1 MASPTAD
8 KIAFLG
14 LGAMGFGMATNLI
27 KLSHPVTGF
36 DVWAPTLQRF
46 STAGGST
53 ATTPREC
60 VRDAPFVV
68 FMVATAAQIMSAL
81 FEGPDAAIHEL
92 KQGASLILCSTGPP
106 EYVPAIQKQLLELG
120 RGDVL
125 VVDAPVSGGT
135 IRAANGTLSIFAA
148 GSEYALTAANS
159 LLKDMAGSHLWVIPG
174 GLGAGTNVKM
184 VHQVLAGIHIAMT
197 SEANGFVAKLGLPS
211 KQAFELL
218 KASEG
223 SSWMFENRTPHLLV
237 EDKTVYSALNIIV
250 KDIGIVTAGGRSAHF
265 SLFLSSTT
273 EQILASG
280 VGAGLGLVDD
290 ANLVGVYLPQDPT
303 AVLKLASSSETLSA
317 DDPRLKVVKQ
327 AMAGVHLAA
336 AAEAMCLAARVGL
349 DCQTMFEII
358 STAAG
363 ASKMLVEKTP
373 MWLSGEW
380 TSGKTI
386 DDVVA
391 ELTEAIEEANKLKY
405 PLHLAGTA
413 LQLFQL
419 VSMKGLGKEPD
430 VSVAR
435 IWDGVEG
442 PLFPR
447 KSA

>member
-1 MASPTAD
+1 M
-8 KIAFLG
+8 
-14 LGAMGFGMATNLI
+14 
-27 KLSHPVTGF
+27 
-36 DVWAPTLQRF
+36 
-46 STAGGST
+46 
-53 ATTPREC
+53 
-60 VRDAPFVV
+60 
-68 FMVATAAQIMSAL
+68 
-81 FEGPDAAIHEL
+81 
-92 KQGASLILCSTGPP
+92 
-106 EYVPAIQKQLLELG
+106 
-120 RGDVL
+120 
-125 VVDAPVSGGT
+125 
-135 IRAANGTLSIFAA
+135 
-148 GSEYALTAANS
+148 
-159 LLKDMAGSHLWVIPG
+159 
-174 GLGAGTNVKM
+174 
-184 VHQVLAGIHIAMT
+184 
-197 SEANGFVAKLGLPS
+197 
-211 KQAFELL
+211 
-218 KASEG
+218 
-223 SSWMFENRTPHLLV
+223 
-237 EDKTVYSALNIIV
+237 
-250 KDIGIVTAGGRSAHF
+250 
-265 SLFLSSTT
+265 
-273 EQILASG
+273 
-280 VGAGLGLVDD
+280 GAGLGLVDD

-391 ELTEAIEEANKLKY
+391 ELVCFLNLERGMMTDDKQTEAIEEANKLKY

>member
-1 MASPTAD
+1 MASSSP

-36 DVWAPTLQRF
+36 DVWKPTLERF
-46 STAGGST
+46 SAAGGST

-60 VRDAPFVV
+60 VRDAPYVV

-81 FEGPDAAIHEL
+81 FEGPDAAVHEL
-92 KQGASLILCSTGPP
+92 KEGVSLMLCSTGPP
-106 EYVPAIQKQLLELG
+106 EYVPLIQGKLKELG

-148 GSEYALTAANS
+148 GEEKAVEAAKPILN
-159 LLKDMAGSHLWVIPG
+159 DMAGSNLWLIPG

-197 SEANGFVAKLGLPS
+197 SEAMGFVGKLGLPS
-211 KQAFELL
+211 KKAFELL
-218 KASEG
+218 KAGEG

-237 EDKTVYSALNIIV
+237 EDKTIYSALNIIV

-265 SLFLSSTT
+265 PLFLSSTT

-303 AVLKLASSSETLSA
+303 AILKLASLPEPLAA
-317 DDPRLKVVKQ
+317 DNAELRLVEK

-336 AAEAMCLAARVGL
+336 AAEAMCLAAKVGL
-349 DCQTMFEII
+349 DAKTMFEII

-363 ASKMLVEKTP
+363 ASKMFVKKAPL
-373 MWLSGEW
+373 WLSGEW
-380 TSGKTI
+380 KSGKTV
-386 DDVVA
+386 DDVIA
-391 ELTEAIEEANKLKY
+391 ELTEAIEEANRLKY

-413 LQLFQL
+413 LQLFEL
-419 VSMKGLGKEPD
+419 ASMKGQGKEPD
-430 VSVAR
+430 VAIVR
-435 IWDGVEG
+435 IWDGPNG
-442 PLFPR
+442 PLYPR
-447 KSA
+447 ESS